1 MTEDLSDEK
10 LLEWYRLSKIQDN
23 VKAKYPTI
31 PTSLSYD
38 KLIIEDK
45 IISWDQKKSKLFTK
59 AAQFIPRKEKN
70 R

>member
-10 LLEWYRLSKIQDN
+10 MLEWYRLSKVQDN
-23 VKAKYPTI
+23 VRAKYPTI
-31 PTSLSYD
+31 QTSLSYD

-45 IISWDQKKSKLFTK
+45 IISWDQKKSKIFSK
-59 AAQFIPRKEKN
+59 AAQFLPRKEKN